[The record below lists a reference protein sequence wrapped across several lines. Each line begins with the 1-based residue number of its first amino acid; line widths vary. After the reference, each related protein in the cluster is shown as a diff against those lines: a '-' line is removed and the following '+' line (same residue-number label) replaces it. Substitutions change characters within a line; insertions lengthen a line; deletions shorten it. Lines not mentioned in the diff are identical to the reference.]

1 MNDIF
6 VLKYIQDCIKIS
18 SEGMESRVE
27 IAYIRGSQVS
37 FIVLPDTLAK
47 APFFNRIKMW
57 RKFRGHAVYGANTAA
72 IEGGGGR
79 GRGRGTT
86 IAITPKTQGQLKRD
100 ADAMGIRCLF

>member
-1 MNDIF
+1 
-6 VLKYIQDCIKIS
+6 
-18 SEGMESRVE
+18 MEARVE

-79 GRGRGTT
+79 GRGRGT
-86 IAITPKTQGQLKRD
+86 IAITPKTQSQQKRD
-100 ADAMGIRCLF
+100 ADAMGTVMRYSN